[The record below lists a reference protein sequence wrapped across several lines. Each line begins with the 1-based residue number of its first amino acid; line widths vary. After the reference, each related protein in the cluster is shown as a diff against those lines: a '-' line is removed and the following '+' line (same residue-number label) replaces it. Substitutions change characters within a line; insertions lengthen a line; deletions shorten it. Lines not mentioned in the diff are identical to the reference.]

1 MKSSR
6 TTSSRWSPDVTDSGS
21 IGALAFLGGAI
32 AGLIGALGGLGG
44 GIVITPILTL
54 VLAVPFHQA
63 LGASLVATIAT
74 SSGAA
79 AAYVRD
85 GLTNVRLGVFLEV
98 ATAGGALSGALL
110 AGRVSVGWLH
120 VVFGAVLLASV
131 LLSLIRLSEE
141 LPENQPPD
149 RLTAKLALGGAYEDR
164 AAGRRVDYEP
174 RRAPL
179 GFVLMY
185 GAGVLS
191 GLLGIGSG
199 PFKVL
204 AMDAAM
210 RIPMK
215 VSTATSNFMIGVTAS
230 ASAWIYLRSGYIEP
244 RIAGPTALGAMSG
257 AFAGSL
263 ILPYL
268 SNKAVRTMLIPVL
281 VWMGVS
287 MIWKGW
293 THG

>member
-1 MKSSR
+1 MSSR
-6 TTSSRWSPDVTDSGS
+6 EV
-21 IGALAFLGGAI
+21 LAFLGGAG
-32 AGLIGALGGLGG
+32 AGVIGALAGLGG

-54 VLAVPFHQA
+54 GLEVPLHQA

-85 GLTNVRLGVFLEV
+85 GLTNLRLGIFLEV
-98 ATAGGALSGALL
+98 ATTAGALSGALI
-110 AGRVSVGWLH
+110 AGH
-120 VVFGAVLLASV
+120 VTTGTLYMVFGAALLAS
-131 LLSLIRLSEE
+131 LLPSLTRLSEE
-141 LPENQPPD
+141 VPPQEQPDRFTAALRLGGGYDD
-149 RLTAKLALGGAYEDR
+149 RLTGNTVR
-164 AAGRRVDYEP
+164 YEP

-204 AMDAAM
+204 AMDAGM

-230 ASAWIYLRSGYIEP
+230 ASAWIYLRAGYIESS
-244 RIAGPTALGAMSG
+244 IAGPTALGALTG
-257 AFAGSL
+257 AWIGSL
-263 ILPYL
+263 ILPHL
-268 SNKAVRTMLIPVL
+268 SNRSVRKLLIPVL
-281 VWMGVS
+281 IWMGAA
-287 MIWKGW
+287 MIRKGLAS
-293 THG
+293 